1 METPEYKY
9 FKDEVE
15 EKKTNK
21 VFYKFV
27 LALVLIY
34 LVLFAIIYS
43 YHVNFEYVTINGCSM
58 QPTLNPNPELQDI
71 DEVQDGVIVRV
82 GHDADYG
89 DIIVID
95 RGEDE
100 DSIIKRA
107 LAFGGDYFTI
117 ASVDFD
123 GGRDYRFMRIK
134 EGSDEVEILYE
145 EYIKSYEYWNM
156 VDGYVNDG
164 IEYESILYVK
174 YTQYLNYQTTKFD
187 VEIGGQT
194 YAIEFFQVPEGE
206 VFYMG
211 DNRTGSSDARI
222 SGTTKQTNIYGH
234 VVRIVHNGTFI
245 KEDPV
250 KWFFQQIAD
259 FFAIIWREILIFFG
273 MVA

>member
-1 METPEYKY
+1 MPEYKY
-9 FKDEVE
+9 FQEEVE

-27 LALVLIY
+27 VALVIVYLI
-34 LVLFAIIYS
+34 LFAIIYA
-43 YHVNFEYVTINGCSM
+43 YHASFEYVTINGCSM
-58 QPTLNPNPELQDI
+58 QPTLNPNPELKDI
-71 DEVQDGVIVRV
+71 DEVQDGVIVRL
-82 GHDADYG
+82 GHNADYG

-95 RGEDE
+95 RGENE

-117 ASVDFD
+117 ASVNV
-123 GGRDYRFMRIK
+123 GGDVDYRFMRIK
-134 EGSDEVEILYE
+134 EGSQEVEILEEE

-156 VDGYVNDG
+156 IDGYTLNG
-164 IEYESILYVK
+164 IEYESLLYTK
-174 YTQYLNYQTTKFD
+174 YTEDLNYQTTTFD
-187 VEIGGQT
+187 VPIGGQT
-194 YAIEFFQVPEGE
+194 YPIEFFQVPEGQ

-211 DNRTGSSDARI
+211 DNRTGSSDARL
-222 SGTTKQTNIYGH
+222 SGPVDQTNIYGH

-273 MVA
+273 MTA